1 MKPSPPAIQKKPL
14 AGECQHKWVNQDSPY
29 AAAQLCELCK
39 LFRYKT
45 GTTADWEYRAPI
57 PIGRFVGE

>member
-1 MKPSPPAIQKKPL
+1 MKTDPPQAQKKPL
-14 AGECQHKWVNQDSPY
+14 AGACPHKWLNRKSPY

-45 GTTADWEYRAPI
+45 GATADWEYRAPI
-57 PIGRFVGE
+57 PIGRLVDE

>member
-1 MKPSPPAIQKKPL
+1 MEPNPPAVQKKPL
-14 AGECQHKWVNQDSPY
+14 AGECQHKWVNQESPY

-57 PIGRFVGE
+57 PIGRLVDE